1 MSPPYSYEQSV
12 KSRAADELIN
22 TYVLRPA
29 AGLIVRLLYHTFVT
43 PNQVT
48 VASTVA
54 GLFAAYAFLQGDP
67 GSVATAG
74 LLVTLKDLLD
84 SADGQLARAKN
95 LYSRNGRFLDSIGD
109 FVAHLAIFAAI
120 GWMLYKAS
128 GDIRAPVLAAAA
140 FLGLSLRVSYHVYY
154 QAAFLH
160 LEGQY
165 ENNRLVEGVTEED
178 KRGDAA
184 TLRLQRIFQFLYGW
198 QDRLILAVDRWCRK
212 GNDDA
217 KFLETWYANRA
228 ALRLS
233 GFVGLGTEL
242 FLLML
247 CSLFNHLNLYL
258 YLNLFLMNAVALA
271 AIVYRRLTLA
281 QN

>member
-1 MSPPYSYEQSV
+1 MYSYEQSV

-22 TYVLRPA
+22 TYLLRPA
-29 AGLIVRLLYHTFVT
+29 AGVVVRLLYNTPVT

-48 VASTVA
+48 IASMVA
-54 GLFAAYAFLQGDP
+54 GVVAAYAYLRGTP
-67 GSVATAG
+67 GSIASAG

-109 FVAHLAIFAAI
+109 FVAHAAVFAAI
-120 GWMLYKAS
+120 GWLFYTRS
-128 GDIRAPVLAAAA
+128 GNAWMIILSAAA
-140 FLGLSLRVSYHVYY
+140 FLGLTLRVSYHVFY

-165 ENNRLVEGVTEED
+165 GSNRLVEEVTEEN
-178 KRGDAA
+178 KRGNAV

-198 QDRLILAVDRWCRK
+198 QDRLILNIDQWCRK
-212 GNDDA
+212 GSSDEE
-217 KFLETWYANRA
+217 FLKMWYSDRM

-242 FLLML
+242 FLLTL
-247 CSLFNHLNLYL
+247 CSVFNALPLYL
-258 YLNLFLMNAVALA
+258 SLNLFLMNLVALSG
-271 AIVYRRLTLA
+271 IVYRRIALA
-281 QN
+281 PG